1 LLLLLAFVS
10 AVALGPVAIPPI
22 EIARIIGQ
30 KLGLLSAE
38 ASRVHI
44 TIVGAIR
51 LPRATAA
58 ALVGAALA
66 VSGAVMQ
73 GLFRN
78 PLASPYVLGLASG
91 ASAGAAFVIALG
103 LQALWGWIA
112 LPLGAF
118 AGGALAVMLVYAIA
132 RSAKGPATLT
142 LILAG
147 VALGALF
154 AAITSLIVALS
165 PEPLKMREIVFWL
178 MGSLARARWELLP
191 GLALVVGL
199 GVLGLGLFARDLNVL
214 SLGEEG
220 ARHLGIRPESLE
232 KLLLLLVT
240 LLTGTAVALAGTIG
254 FVGLITPHAL
264 RLLLGPDHRVLLPAA
279 ALGGALFLMAADTAA
294 RTILAPIELPVGI
307 LTALCGA
314 PFFLYLLLTRRGG
327 VMR

>member
-1 LLLLLAFVS
+1 L
-10 AVALGPVAIPPI
+10 AVALGPVGIPPL
-22 EIARIIGQ
+22 EIAQIVGH
-30 KLGLLSAE
+30 KLGLLPVSAE
-38 ASRVHI
+38 IPKSHI
-44 TIVGAIR
+44 TIVEGVR
-51 LPRATAA
+51 LPRALAA
-58 ALVGAALA
+58 ALVGAALG

-91 ASAGAAFVIALG
+91 ASAGAALVIALG
-103 LQALWGWIA
+103 LQALWGWFA

-118 AGGALAVMLVYAIA
+118 LGGALVVTLVYGIA

-154 AAITSLIVALS
+154 SAITSLFIALS
-165 PEPLKMREIVFWL
+165 PEPLKMQTIVFWL
-178 MGSLARARWELLP
+178 MGSLGRARWDLLP
-191 GLALVVGL
+191 GLAAVVAF
-199 GVLGLGLFARDLNVL
+199 GVVVLKLFARDLNVL

-220 ARHLGIRPESLE
+220 ARHLGIRPERLE
-232 KLLLLLVT
+232 KLLLGVVT
-240 LLTGTAVALAGTIG
+240 LLTGMAVALAGTIG

-264 RLLLGPDHRVLLPAA
+264 RLIIGPDHRVLLPAA
-279 ALGGALFLMAADTAA
+279 ALGGALFLMLADVAA
-294 RTILAPIELPVGI
+294 RTLLAPVELPVGI